1 MDKKEIKVSVE
12 EKTKFVEDLVFNG
25 YTTTEHSLYDGKL
38 KVIFKSLTVKQ
49 QLDLEKNL
57 YSSKNM
63 SAAAI
68 MHTVSTRLLAQS
80 IVQYGDK
87 NLSDLSMEERISF
100 ISDLPSVVAD
110 KLIKFYNEFTLKL
123 KAVIDGE
130 VIDEVFFETESTS
143 LD

>member
-1 MDKKEIKVSVE
+1 MNKKEIKVNAE
-12 EKTKFVEDLVFNG
+12 EKAKFIEDLVFNG
-25 YTTTEHSLYDGKL
+25 YTTAEHSLYDGKL

-68 MHTVSTRLLAQS
+68 MHTVSTSLLAQS

-87 NLSDLSMEERISF
+87 NLSDLSLEERISF
-100 ISDLPSVVAD
+100 ISGLPSVVAD